1 MDNNFFSSQSR
12 TDLAVELNETVDK
25 EDTAYSGVK
34 VREHTDGITGI
45 KITEL
50 TITSKE
56 GEKLFNKEQGTY
68 ITIEASEGSMGDSD
82 YDASLIGIVTERL
95 RDVVEPFIVNNR
107 SILVIGLGNRDI
119 TADSLGP
126 QVVDGLLVNRHI
138 VTCNSNDCR
147 LSSLVPGVMAQTG
160 METSQIVKG
169 IVATSKPG
177 VVIVIDALA
186 ARNVEHLNKTFQ
198 ISDRGIN
205 PGSGVGNHRSG
216 ITDKTIGVP
225 VVAVG
230 VPTVIEMNNMFV
242 TPKDVDI
249 VVKSNAQILSEAIND
264 MVYSYETY

>member
-1 MDNNFFSSQSR
+1 
-12 TDLAVELNETVDK
+12 
-25 EDTAYSGVK
+25 
-34 VREHTDGITGI
+34 
-45 KITEL
+45 
-50 TITSKE
+50 
-56 GEKLFNKEQGTY
+56 
-68 ITIEASEGSMGDSD
+68 
-82 YDASLIGIVTERL
+82 
-95 RDVVEPFIVNNR
+95 
-107 SILVIGLGNRDI
+107 
-119 TADSLGP
+119 
-126 QVVDGLLVNRHI
+126 
-138 VTCNSNDCR
+138 
-147 LSSLVPGVMAQTG
+147 